1 MTTFGE
7 GQELEAAS
15 TKDGLLL
22 CPTCGF
28 DYLHHDRVTT
38 HSRAEDEDE
47 DAAVR
52 VVDVLDER
60 MEGGGARRPPSN
72 PSKRRSG
79 VVIEGWCEGCD
90 QRWMLT
96 LAQHKGQT
104 QIDFYADP
112 AED

>member
-1 MTTFGE
+1 M
-7 GQELEAAS
+7 QAAS

-28 DYLHHDRVTT
+28 DHLHHDRVTT
-38 HSRAEDEDE
+38 HSRAEDED
-47 DAAVR
+47 AAVQ
-52 VVDVLDER
+52 VVDVPDEE
-60 MEGGGARRPPSN
+60 EGVAGRPPPN

-104 QIDFYADP
+104 QIDFYAAP
-112 AED
+112 TED

>member
-1 MTTFGE
+1 MITLGRAK
-7 GQELEAAS
+7 ELEAAS

-28 DYLHHDRVTT
+28 YYLHHDRVTT

-47 DAAVR
+47 GAAVR
-52 VVDVLDER
+52 VVDVLDEE
-60 MEGGGARRPPSN
+60 EGGGASRPPPN

-112 AED
+112 AEY

>member
-1 MTTFGE
+1 M
-7 GQELEAAS
+7 EAAS

-79 VVIEGWCEGCD
+79 VVIEGWRAVRWAGTD

>member
-1 MTTFGE
+1 M
-7 GQELEAAS
+7 AAS

-28 DYLHHDRVTT
+28 DYLHHDRFIT
-38 HSRAEDEDE
+38 HSRAEDGG
-47 DAAVR
+47 AAVR
-52 VVDVLDER
+52 VVDVLDEE
-60 MEGGGARRPPSN
+60 EGGGARRPPPN

>member
-1 MTTFGE
+1 M
-7 GQELEAAS
+7 EAAS

-60 MEGGGARRPPSN
+60 MEGGGARRPSIQPIQA
-72 PSKRRSG
+72 PFWRR
-79 VVIEGWCEGCD
+79 D
-90 QRWMLT
+90 
-96 LAQHKGQT
+96 
-104 QIDFYADP
+104 
-112 AED
+112 